1 MHKKGKLSKFIFM
14 RQHKFT
20 LGSLVIAAGLIYLFA
35 AGVQQS
41 TATHMTLQTLM
52 DGATDQGQRIQ
63 LGGGTVVPGSI
74 EWDQYRSRPEFV
86 ITDGQHTLRVRYVG
100 HTVLPDT
107 FKDEALVVLEGEYHL
122 ADQIF
127 AADLVFAKCP
137 SKYEGQSYEG
147 HVQAMNSPGG

>member
-1 MHKKGKLSKFIFM
+1 M
-14 RQHKFT
+14 RRHKFT
-20 LGSLVIAAGLIYLFA
+20 LGSLVVAAGLIYLFA

-52 DGATDQGQRIQ
+52 DGTTVEGQRIQ
-63 LGGGTVVPGSI
+63 LGGGTVVSGSI
-74 EWDQYRSRPEFV
+74 EWDRYRSRPEFA

-107 FKDEALVVLEGEYHL
+107 FKDEALVVLEGEYHP
-122 ADQIF
+122 ADQTF

-147 HVQAMNSPGG
+147 HVQAMNSSSG

>member
-1 MHKKGKLSKFIFM
+1 M
-14 RQHKFT
+14 RRHKFT

-41 TATHMTLQTLM
+41 TATHLTLQTLM
-52 DGATDQGQRIQ
+52 DGTIDQGQRIQ

-127 AADLVFAKCP
+127 AADLVFAQMPFQIRGDK
-137 SKYEGQSYEG
+137 
-147 HVQAMNSPGG
+147 AMKATCRR

>member
-1 MHKKGKLSKFIFM
+1 M
-14 RQHKFT
+14 RRHKFT

-41 TATHMTLQTLM
+41 TATHLTLQTLM
-52 DGATDQGQRIQ
+52 DGAIDQGQRIQ

-86 ITDGQHTLRVRYVG
+86 ITDGQRTLRVRYVG

-122 ADQIF
+122 ADHIF

-147 HVQAMNSPGG
+147 HMQAMNSPND